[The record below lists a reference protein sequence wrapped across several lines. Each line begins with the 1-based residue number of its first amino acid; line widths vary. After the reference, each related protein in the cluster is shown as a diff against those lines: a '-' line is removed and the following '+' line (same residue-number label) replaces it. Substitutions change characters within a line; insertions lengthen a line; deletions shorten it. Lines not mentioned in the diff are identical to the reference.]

1 MLHYPHHSYQVS
13 TWVLMMPDPVF
24 VFAFII
30 ATLIGAVF
38 HLVVGG
44 EARRLAL
51 FLLAAWIGFA
61 LGHSLGVSLDI
72 RLLMIGEVRM
82 FSAAVGA
89 MFALFVAF
97 VVTTNRSP
105 QRTTR

>member
-1 MLHYPHHSYQVS
+1 
-13 TWVLMMPDPVF
+13 MPDPVF

-30 ATLIGAVF
+30 ATLMGAVF

-51 FLLAAWIGFA
+51 FLMSAWVGFA
-61 LGHSLGVSLDI
+61 LGNSLGISLNI
-72 RLLMIGEVRM
+72 RLLMIGDIRM
-82 FSAAVGA
+82 FSAAAGA
-89 MFALFVAF
+89 IFALFIAF
-97 VVTTNRSP
+97 VLTTNRSA